1 MHLIHLKKPAT
12 DRWPAVVVGLLL
24 TMFVAGAEAQLKMT
38 VEMGKKRFLP
48 RESMPIQLKIVNFS
62 GQTLVFGEDDHWLQ
76 LNIQTATGE
85 EITPIADP
93 PPVKGR
99 FTVESSIRATKE
111 IDIAPYY
118 ALEQAGRY
126 TLTAK
131 VAIRQWGK
139 QFDAKPVK
147 FDVTNGTVLWE
158 QAFGLPLRK
167 GDPPGQPRQIR
178 RYVLQQAKHLKAMRL
193 YARVDDGPGGRV
205 HRVMPVC
212 AMVSFNLPKAQ
223 VDPKGNLHVLC
234 QSGGRE
240 YNYSVIDPDGQL
252 KVRRNYLIAA
262 TRPRLDFK
270 DGEIIVVGGF
280 KLTRPADFPPAK
292 KDSNKLEQI
301 TLPDNK
307 PQSIPNIK
315 SPVPLPSPDP
325 SRR

>member
-1 MHLIHLKKPAT
+1 MHLIHPKKPAAG
-12 DRWPAVVVGLLL
+12 RWRAAAAGLLL
-24 TMFVAGAEAQLKMT
+24 AMFAAGAQAQVKMT

-48 RESMPIQLKIVNFS
+48 RKSMSIQLKIVNFS

-76 LNIQTATGE
+76 LNIQTETGK

-118 ALEQAGRY
+118 ALEHAGRY

-131 VAIRQWGK
+131 VAIRQWDK

-178 RYVLQQAKHLKAMRL
+178 RYVLQQAKHLKAMSL

-223 VDPKGNLHVLC
+223 VDPRGNLHILC
-234 QSGGRE
+234 QSGGWE

-252 KVRRNYLIAA
+252 KVRRYYLIAA
-262 TRPRLDFK
+262 SRPRLDFK
-270 DGEIIVVGGF
+270 NGEIIVVGGF
-280 KLTRPADFPPAK
+280 KLTRPDDLPPVK
-292 KDSNKLEQI
+292 KEGNAPELI
-301 TLPDNK
+301 TLPADK
-307 PQSIPNIK
+307 PRPIANIK
-315 SPVPLPSPDP
+315 PPVPLPPADP
-325 SRR
+325 PRR